1 MKQTLIFWPT
11 LALIA
16 WTFLVLV
23 QVPIRRFG
31 AFFAGRVQAVDFR
44 YGESDRVP
52 ADVSLPNRVFMNLV
66 EVPPLFYLVCILHFV
81 TNQVDALA
89 LGLAWVYFTLRI
101 VHSLIYLSYNHVVH
115 RFVVFATSNLVVL
128 ALVINLGVILAR

>member
-1 MKQTLIFWPT
+1 VKQTLIFWPT

-31 AFFAGRVQAVDFR
+31 AFFAGRVEAADFR
-44 YGESDRVP
+44 FGESDCVP

-66 EVPPLFYLVCILHFV
+66 EVPPLFYVVCILHFV
-81 TNQVDALA
+81 TNQVGALA

-115 RFVVFATSNLVVL
+115 RFAVFAASNLVVL
-128 ALVINLGVILAR
+128 ALVINLGVTLAR

>member
-1 MKQTLIFWPT
+1 
-11 LALIA
+11 
-16 WTFLVLV
+16 
-23 QVPIRRFG
+23 
-31 AFFAGRVQAVDFR
+31 VDFR
-44 YGESDRVP
+44 FGESDRVP

-66 EVPPLFYLVCILHFV
+66 EVPPLFYIVCILHFV

-115 RFVVFATSNLVVL
+115 RFAVFAASNLVVL
-128 ALVINLGVILAR
+128 ALVINLVVILAR